1 MARIACDVHTH
12 TLFSRHAY
20 STVREDV
27 SAAEEHGME
36 LLGVT
41 DHYSSMLFNECTLK
55 DFGYFLNLS
64 AWPREWHGVHL
75 LHGCEADIVDLE
87 GHIFGYDIPVTR
99 GIEGDAMPPT
109 TLKNQVFRNCDYA
122 IASVHGKDWAR
133 SASITSTTQM
143 YLSAL
148 QDPKVLI
155 LGHIGRAGVPFDLDA
170 VLTAARDLGKMI
182 ELNEQSLHRGSVDGL
197 QADCRRIAVRCA
209 ELGTMVSFGSDAHIC
224 TEVGSHVRVSALL
237 DEIHFP
243 EELVACRSAEAF
255 ETAMRTA
262 LE

>member
-20 STVREDV
+20 STVQEDV
-27 SAAEEHGME
+27 SAAAEHGME

-55 DFGYFLNLS
+55 DFEYFLNLP
-64 AWPREWHGVHL
+64 AWPREWHGVRL

-87 GHIFGYDIPVTR
+87 GHVFGYDIPVSH
-99 GIEGDAMPPT
+99 GINGDVIPPT
-109 TLKNQVFRNCDYA
+109 TLKSQVLCYCDYV
-122 IASVHGKDWAR
+122 IASVHGKDWANG
-133 SASITSTTQM
+133 ASIASTTRM
-143 YLSAL
+143 YLNAL

-155 LGHIGRAGVPFDLDA
+155 LGHVGRAGVPFDLDA
-170 VLTAARDLGKMI
+170 VLTAARSLGKMI
-182 ELNEQSLHRGSVDGL
+182 ELNEQSLRRGSVSGL

-209 ELGTMVSFGSDAHIC
+209 ELGTMVSFGSDAHVC
-224 TEVGSHVRVSALL
+224 TEVGSHNCVSALL
-237 DEIHFP
+237 EEIHFP

-255 ETAMRTA
+255 ESAMRAA
-262 LE
+262 LG

>member
-20 STVREDV
+20 STVQEDV
-27 SAAEEHGME
+27 FAAEESGME

-41 DHYSSMLFNECTLK
+41 DHYSSMLFDECTLK

-64 AWPREWHGVHL
+64 AWPRVWHGVRV

-87 GHIFGYDIPVTR
+87 GHIFGYDIPVTH
-99 GIEGDAMPPT
+99 GIDGDAIPST
-109 TLKNQVFRNCDYA
+109 TLKSQVLCNCDYA
-122 IASVHGKDWAR
+122 IASVHGKDWA
-133 SASITSTTQM
+133 SGASITSTTQM
-143 YLSAL
+143 YLNAL

-155 LGHIGRAGVPFDLDA
+155 LGHVGRAGVPFDLDA

-182 ELNEQSLHRGSVDGL
+182 EINEQSLRRGSVMGL

-209 ELGTMVSFGSDAHIC
+209 ELGTMVSFGSDAHVC
-224 TEVGSHVRVSALL
+224 TEVGSHGRVSALL

-255 ETAMRTA
+255 ETALHAA
-262 LE
+262 LG